1 MNSKIKGDLF
11 KMRVFGR
18 INYDQRLISALFSS
32 LEVREVSC
40 KTWSFVLEPG
50 ENSLFFLRVSPVLR
64 LAHGNTWI
72 SPRRDIKDGYS
83 CIIRII
89 VSMTKSTEFIHS
101 KDVFFLTPSRWEAEK
116 VFYWSSAKLQE
127 QVHPEDKF
135 SIRLVVFQ
143 PGRVTSKPLTFW
155 TQTALPFLCHGEQW
169 AAALEE
175 GIP

>member
-64 LAHGNTWI
+64 LAHGNT
-72 SPRRDIKDGYS
+72 
-83 CIIRII
+83 
-89 VSMTKSTEFIHS
+89 
-101 KDVFFLTPSRWEAEK
+101 
-116 VFYWSSAKLQE
+116 
-127 QVHPEDKF
+127 
-135 SIRLVVFQ
+135 
-143 PGRVTSKPLTFW
+143 
-155 TQTALPFLCHGEQW
+155 
-169 AAALEE
+169 
-175 GIP
+175 